1 MGLLKTIAVMSYM
14 SLADYSLITRI
25 RAFFIMHWNQQYFF
39 VSVDVEYITSS
50 QGSIDA
56 KVLMQCNDFL
66 KIYFI
71 LFKC

>member
-1 MGLLKTIAVMSYM
+1 MSYM

-25 RAFFIMHWNQQYFF
+25 RAFFFIMRWNEQYFF

-50 QGSIDA
+50 QGSINA

-66 KIYFI
+66 KIYFMLI
-71 LFKC
+71 K

>member
-25 RAFFIMHWNQQYFF
+25 TAFFIMHWNQQYFF